1 MNHTALVLG
10 LAMLSFLMTVIWGTP
25 LLRVLRHFKI
35 GKIIR
40 VEEPGH
46 HSVKMGTP
54 TMGGVLFVLPV
65 LLLTV
70 LLNAASL
77 IGLDVTGRS
86 VLVPL
91 IVLVAY
97 SFLGALDDW
106 EGIRGKRRGDGM
118 RARTKFIIQVILA
131 LGTAVVLKYG
141 LDVPEMRIPGI
152 HGVIDLGLWYIPIA
166 AFVIVSESNA
176 VNFTD
181 GLDGLSGLITA
192 TAFAAFG
199 GIALIGKQVYLA
211 QYCFITVGALF
222 GFLWFNVHP
231 AELFMGDTGSLSLG
245 ATLAVVALMTGHWPL
260 LLVIAVIPLCETLSV
275 VIQVMYFKLTKG
287 KRFFKMTP
295 IHLHFE
301 LLGWSE
307 TQVVQRF
314 WLIALLAAMIGMGL
328 ALV

>member
-10 LAMLSFLMTVIWGTP
+10 LAMLSFVMTVIWGSP
-25 LLRVLRHFKI
+25 LLRVLRHFKV

-40 VEEPGH
+40 VEEPGF

-65 LLLTV
+65 LLLTG

-77 IGLDVTGRS
+77 IGLDVTGQS

-91 IVLVAY
+91 IVLVSYA
-97 SFLGALDDW
+97 FLGALDDW
-106 EGIRGKRRGDGM
+106 EGVRGKRRGDGM
-118 RARTKFIIQVILA
+118 RARTKFLAQVVLA
-131 LGTAVVLKYG
+131 LGTAAVLKYG

-152 HGVIDLGLWYIPIA
+152 RGDINLGLWYIPVA

-181 GLDGLSGLITA
+181 GLDGLAGLISA

-199 GIALIGKQVYLA
+199 GIALLYGYTYLA

-260 LLVIAVIPLCETLSV
+260 LLVVAIIPLCETLSV
-275 VIQVMYFKLTKG
+275 VIQVVYFKATKG

-314 WLIALLAAMIGMGL
+314 WLIALLAAMVGMGL
-328 ALV
+328 AMV